1 MEESWSGYQASPD
14 NGKGRYII
22 CVFCGR
28 SQIVMMMTRHTRFGL
43 SLKKKLIT
51 VFSLCRL
58 IYSNKTV
65 WTQALN
71 RVISTPGPLR
81 NSLSFIESWASTSDF
96 FCYDRDVEYLFRPPL
111 QMSPCGIVLSQVT
124 NPLLSLDGK
133 IERGKIRLS
142 IYSRNVFKMN

>member
-1 MEESWSGYQASPD
+1 
-14 NGKGRYII
+14 
-22 CVFCGR
+22 
-28 SQIVMMMTRHTRFGL
+28 MMMTRHTRFGL